1 MLSGVT
7 KTGGSSNRLLQITHA
22 DKVRSSKT
30 TRQFR
35 VTLSAHGFEA
45 RAASPRAIPAPV
57 VSCRAARAGRTRP
70 GSTGRRRG
78 ATVLAGRVS

>member
-35 VTLSAHGFEA
+35 VTLSAHGFEDGFGGA
-45 RAASPRAIPAPV
+45 GIV
-57 VSCRAARAGRTRP
+57 INGLFSCLSR
-70 GSTGRRRG
+70 
-78 ATVLAGRVS
+78 

>member
-70 GSTGRRRG
+70 GSSARRR
-78 ATVLAGRVS
+78 